1 RLANAPPDADH
12 PYGHG
17 KFEPL
22 GAIIL
27 SSILFIAGLGIAID
41 GISHFDHAE
50 VPSAIAL
57 IAAIVGIIA
66 KEGVFQYSIRIGR
79 KIRSNLV
86 IANAWHDRAD
96 ALSSLA
102 SFAGIIGALAGY
114 PILDAV
120 GAVLVSLFILHMA
133 FTIGWRSLQELL

>member
-1 RLANAPPDADH
+1 
-12 PYGHG
+12 
-17 KFEPL
+17 
-22 GAIIL
+22 
-27 SSILFIAGLGIAID
+27 
-41 GISHFDHAE
+41 
-50 VPSAIAL
+50 

-133 FTIGWRSLQELL
+133 FTIGWRSLQELLDTSLEMDLLQEIRTEALSSHPKALNLHNVRARRMGPMVLVDLHLDVPAQLTVVE